1 MEYTEEQIIDMAG
14 NDIVDYTS
22 WAKDDFVC
30 ANTFYLSDTVQRT
43 GKTTDT
49 ERDYNEVVAE
59 FLYENKFIEKD
70 NFTGIKQITRKAPY
84 YTNKKFSSETSELVK
99 IFEQNSLKNKFGE
112 IIDVS
117 VPLNNFETDMAGK
130 IDILSYKKEAN
141 ELFIVQIK
149 PHSSNE
155 TLLRA
160 ILEIQT
166 LYQTMDKEKF
176 INDFYSIG
184 KINSKNPKIK
194 KVLVLEDG
202 STTNQEYNCYMGN
215 IADMIEDL
223 QIEVLQIEWN

>member
-14 NDIVDYTS
+14 NDIVDYAG
-22 WAKDDFVC
+22 WVKDDFVC
-30 ANTFYLSDTVQRT
+30 ANNFYLSDTVQRT

-49 ERDYNEVVAE
+49 ELDYSEVVAE
-59 FLYENKFIEKD
+59 FLYKNKFIQKD
-70 NFTGIKQITRKAPY
+70 NFTEIKQITRKKPY
-84 YTNKKFSSETSELVK
+84 YTNKEFSSETSKLVK
-99 IFEQNSLKNKFGE
+99 IFERNSLQNNFGE
-112 IIDVS
+112 IIDIS

-130 IDILSYKKEAN
+130 IDILSYKKETN
-141 ELFIVQIK
+141 ELFIIQIK

-155 TLLRA
+155 TILRA

-166 LYQTMDKEKF
+166 LYQTMDKENL
-176 INDFYSIG
+176 INDFYFIG
-184 KINSKNPKIK
+184 KINSQNPKIK

-215 IADMIEDL
+215 ISNLIEDL

>member
-30 ANTFYLSDTVQRT
+30 VNTFYLSDTVQRT

-99 IFEQNSLKNKFGE
+99 IFERNSLQNKLGE
-112 IIDVS
+112 IIDIS
-117 VPLNNFETDMAGK
+117 VLLNNFETDMVGK

-166 LYQTMDKEKF
+166 LYQTMDKEKLV
-176 INDFYSIG
+176 NDFYSIG
-184 KINSKNPKIK
+184 KITSKNPKIK

-215 IADMIEDL
+215 IADLIEDL

>member
-130 IDILSYKKEAN
+130 IDILSYKKETN

-166 LYQTMDKEKF
+166 LYQTMDKEKLLMVF
-176 INDFYSIG
+176 ILSVKLI
-184 KINSKNPKIK
+184 PKIWK
-194 KVLVLEDG
+194 LRRF
-202 STTNQEYNCYMGN
+202 
-215 IADMIEDL
+215 
-223 QIEVLQIEWN
+223 

>member
-1 MEYTEEQIIDMAG
+1 MEYTEEQIVDMAG
-14 NDIVDYTS
+14 NDIVDFAGWT
-22 WAKDDFVC
+22 KEDFVC

-49 ERDYNEVVAE
+49 ERDYSEVVAE
-59 FLYENKFIEKD
+59 FLYENKFIQKD
-70 NFTGIKQITRKAPY
+70 NFTEIKQITRKESY
-84 YTNKKFSSETSELVK
+84 YTNKKISSETSEFVK
-99 IFEQNSLKNKFGE
+99 IFERNSLQNNFGE

-149 PHSSNE
+149 PHCSNE
-155 TLLRA
+155 TLLHA

-166 LYQTMDKEKF
+166 LYQTMDKEKLV
-176 INDFYSIG
+176 NDFYSIG
-184 KINSKNPKIK
+184 KIRYKNPTIK
-194 KVLVLEDG
+194 KVLVLEDS
-202 STTNQEYNCYMGN
+202 STTNQEYNCCMGN
-215 IADMIEDL
+215 IADLIEDL

>member
-30 ANTFYLSDTVQRT
+30 ANTFYLSNTVQRT

-49 ERDYNEVVAE
+49 ERDYSEVVAE
-59 FLYENKFIEKD
+59 FLYKNKFIQKD
-70 NFTGIKQITRKAPY
+70 NFTEIKLITRKAPY
-84 YTNKKFSSETSELVK
+84 YTNKEFSSEISELVK
-99 IFEQNSLKNKFGE
+99 IFERNSLQNKFGE
-112 IIDVS
+112 IIDAS

-130 IDILSYKKEAN
+130 IDILSYKKETD

-155 TLLRA
+155 TLLHA

-166 LYQTMDKEKF
+166 LYQTMDKEKL
-176 INDFYSIG
+176 INDLSYFL
-184 KINSKNPKIK
+184 NF
-194 KVLVLEDG
+194 V
-202 STTNQEYNCYMGN
+202 
-215 IADMIEDL
+215 
-223 QIEVLQIEWN
+223 